1 GLESSGCVGGHSGW
15 TPAPITLSDEKGL
28 AAAAPAYLKDHSFGE
43 FVFDFSWAQAYAQ
56 HGLSYYPKL
65 VVGVPFTPATGARL
79 LVRPGVEPHAA
90 RARLIAALREL
101 AAERGISS
109 IHALFVDE
117 RDRVALAADGWLARH
132 DVQF

>member
-28 AAAAPAYLKDHSFGE
+28 AAAAPAYLKSHSMGE

-65 VVGVPFTPATGARL
+65 VIGVPFTPATAPRL
-79 LVRPGVEPHAA
+79 LVRPGLDATAWRAKLVAA
-90 RARLIAALREL
+90 IEEFSTAGEMSSAHGLFLDADDARTFGDA
-101 AAERGISS
+101 
-109 IHALFVDE
+109 
-117 RDRVALAADGWLARH
+117 
-132 DVQF
+132 